1 MLVGL
6 LIYFRRRIGWQV
18 WVALLLI
25 FVPLLPVLNLG
36 QISQEQ
42 YLVFDHYLYLSVAG
56 LGYLAGLGLAKLA
69 EAQSEKLSLVAAAV
83 LVLAL
88 AVGTHFENK
97 AWADSYAVW
106 SNAARVSPNY
116 WAPHYNTALELI
128 KQREFAEARGRLERA
143 ASLKPDEPMI
153 YDALGRAHLG
163 LGDFVAAEEGLK
175 RALDLN
181 PEMFESLNNLG
192 TVYFEAKDYANA
204 EKYFMEALRANPQAA
219 ATRFNL
225 ARCRARVGDYSKAA
239 REFEQFLRSSPDDA
253 EAHYELGLV
262 YERMGRSA
270 DAVRAFERALEMTR
284 SQELQERILKSLNG
298 VKR

>member
-1 MLVGL
+1 VGL
-6 LIYFRRRIGWQV
+6 LIYFRRIISREV
-18 WVALLLI
+18 WVALLFI

-36 QISQEQ
+36 QVSQEQ

-56 LGYLAGLGLAKLA
+56 LGYLVGLALAKLA
-69 EAQSEKLSLVAAAV
+69 EAQSDKLILAAAAV

-88 AVGTHFENK
+88 AVGAHFENR
-97 AWADSYAVW
+97 AWADSHAVW
-106 SNAARVSPNY
+106 SNATRVSPNY

-128 KQREFAEARGRLERA
+128 KLKQFAEARDKLERA
-143 ASLKPDEPMI
+143 ASLKPDEPI
-153 YDALGRAHLG
+153 IHDALGRAHLG
-163 LGDFVAAEEGLK
+163 LGDFGAAEAEIK
-175 RALDLN
+175 RALELN

-225 ARCRARVGDYSKAA
+225 ARCRARAGDYIKAA
-239 REFEQFLRSSPDDA
+239 REFEQFLKSSPDDA

-262 YERMGRSA
+262 YERMGRAA
-270 DAVRAFERALEMTR
+270 DAARAFERALELTR
-284 SQELQERILKSLNG
+284 SRELEEAILKSLRG
-298 VKR
+298 VNR